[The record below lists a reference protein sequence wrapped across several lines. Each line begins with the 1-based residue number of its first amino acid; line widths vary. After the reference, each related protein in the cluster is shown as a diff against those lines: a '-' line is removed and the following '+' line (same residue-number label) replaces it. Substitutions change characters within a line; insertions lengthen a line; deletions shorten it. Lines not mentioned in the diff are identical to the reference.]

1 MGPLALAVI
10 ILGYLSFIES
20 HTELS
25 VWMIPPALLLAVVFI
40 FRPQIN
46 MWWWKRNP
54 PRLSPELRGLLY
66 KSLPQLRSL
75 TPDQLERF
83 DLRMSLYLRSSEF
96 TKPGVT
102 DVPEDVHA
110 AILAPWIYLSL
121 DQDKPYYENY
131 QRIVLYKHPFLS
143 PAHPDTVHSAEQNA
157 EDGVMIFSNEQLVP
171 GLLDPETQLHL
182 PAYLAAQAYLLT
194 HQMPSDTKEHY
205 SKARSVDDY
214 SAVLGLPVDEQALQL
229 HHALIYGSDQP

>member
-10 ILGYLSFIES
+10 VIGYLSFVES

-25 VWMIPPALLLAVVFI
+25 VWMIPPALLLAAIFI

-46 MWWWKRNP
+46 MWWWRRNP

-66 KSLPQLRSL
+66 KSLPSLRVL
-75 TPDQLERF
+75 TPEQLELF

-121 DQDKPYYENY
+121 DQDKPYYQDY

-143 PAHPDTVHSAEQNA
+143 PLHPDTVHSAEQNA
-157 EDGVMIFSNEQLVP
+157 EDGVMIISNEQLVP
-171 GLLDPETQLHL
+171 GLLDPHTQFHL
-182 PAYLAAQAYLLT
+182 PAYLAAEAYLLR
-194 HQMPSDTKEHY
+194 HEMPGHVSEHY
-205 SKARSVDDY
+205 PRARKADDY
-214 SAVLGLPVDEQALQL
+214 SAVLGLPVDEQALRL
-229 HHALIYGSDQP
+229 HHALIYDKPQG